1 MTGEVPRLKE
11 LTPLLKTGDM
21 AATIDFYTRVLGF
34 TIGNLWPEETPTWC
48 MLDHGDVH
56 LMFYSDDEHDRRP
69 PAMTGRLYVYV
80 DDVMAVY
87 ESVKDKVKIVD
98 PPEVYH
104 YGMHEFCLEDVNGYH
119 LAFGQPTDAEPTCRE
134 S

>member
-1 MTGEVPRLKE
+1 MARLKG
-11 LTPLLKTGDM
+11 LTPLLKTHDIV
-21 AATIDFYTRVLGF
+21 ATIEFYTSVLGF
-34 TIGNLWPEETPTWC
+34 TVDSAWPEEAPTWC
-48 MLDHGDVH
+48 MLDRGDVH

-80 DDVMAVY
+80 DDVMEVW
-87 ESVKDKVKIVD
+87 ESVNERVKVVD

-104 YGMHEFCLEDVNGYH
+104 YGMHEFCIEDVNGYQ
-119 LAFGQPTDAEPTCRE
+119 LAFGQPTDAEPTCPE